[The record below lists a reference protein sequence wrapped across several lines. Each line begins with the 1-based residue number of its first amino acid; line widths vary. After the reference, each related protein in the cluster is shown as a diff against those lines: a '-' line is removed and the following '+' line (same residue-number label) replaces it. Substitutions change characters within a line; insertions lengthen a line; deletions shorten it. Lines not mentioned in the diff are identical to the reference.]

1 MAEEATDVKEN
12 VEQITTEPDS
22 STEETKE
29 SGVDTELIDE
39 DDVAAAEKKAA
50 DEITKDLETEDKKK
64 ESDEDS
70 EDDEDKTDETEEDKP
85 EEKEV
90 EETDDDQPKKNAET
104 RKEELQTE
112 IRDLVAK
119 RNVLREEVE
128 ATNAKVYEPQTAE
141 ELIEQGMD
149 PAMARVESLEQG
161 QKMDKFNA
169 HVTDLN
175 ANLNVESLQVMA
187 DFPIFNPDA
196 PEYDKT
202 LAETAKNV
210 YQRAAQIQTDP
221 NTGLVVQAN
230 VLPYEIYKAIADA
243 RTSGA
248 NQGAAKG
255 QKAAEKM
262 LASADTPS
270 SSAPK
275 QPKEDPFLKGLTGG

>member
-1 MAEEATDVKEN
+1 MAEEANGVKEE
-12 VEQITTEPDS
+12 VEQITTEADS
-22 STEETKE
+22 PTEETKE
-29 SGVDTELIDE
+29 SGVDTEIIDE
-39 DDVAAAEKKAA
+39 DDAAAEKKKA
-50 DEITKDLETEDKKK
+50 DEEVLKDLETEDKQQ

-70 EDDEDKTDETEEDKP
+70 EDDEDKTDEPDEDKP
-85 EEKEV
+85 EEKDV
-90 EETDDDQPKKNAET
+90 DETDDDQPKKNAET
-104 RKEELQTE
+104 RKEELQAE

-128 ATNAKVYEPQTAE
+128 ATNAKVYEPQSAE

-149 PAMARVESLEQG
+149 PALAKVEALEQG

-196 PEYDKT
+196 PEYDKA
-202 LAETAKNV
+202 LAETAKNA
-210 YQRAAQIQTDP
+210 YQRAAQIQVDP

-243 RTSGA
+243 RTSGTQ
-248 NQGAAKG
+248 QGAAKG

-275 QPKEDPFLKGLTGG
+275 QPKEDPFLKGLTGK

>member
-187 DFPIFNPDA
+187 DFPL
-196 PEYDKT
+196 T
-202 LAETAKNV
+202 LML
-210 YQRAAQIQTDP
+210 P
-221 NTGLVVQAN
+221 NTT
-230 VLPYEIYKAIADA
+230 
-243 RTSGA
+243 RH
-248 NQGAAKG
+248 
-255 QKAAEKM
+255 
-262 LASADTPS
+262 
-270 SSAPK
+270 
-275 QPKEDPFLKGLTGG
+275 